1 MTEHHSNAEAIR
13 WLRTLVPEAV
23 SVAAPIMAVR
33 AEGAWIDDEAGRR
46 YLDLASGIGTL
57 NVGHRP
63 PEVVAAIGEQ
73 LDRFL
78 HTCFSVAPYRL
89 YGQVV
94 ERLIAL
100 TPGTFPKKGVLFN
113 SGAEAVENA
122 VKIARAATGRGTVLC
137 FAGAFHGRTLLTLT
151 LTSKVSTYK
160 HGFGP
165 FCPEVVRI
173 PFPYCYRCP
182 IGLEAADCGTACTA
196 LLDEAMEAW
205 ADPEDL
211 AAVVIEPQ
219 LGEGGFVPAP
229 PAFLHAIRKLC
240 DRTGAVMVADEVQTG
255 FGRTGRFFAVE
266 HSKVVPDLVTV
277 AKSLAGGLPLSAVV
291 GRAELFDAIQPGG
304 LGGTFGGNPLACAAA
319 LAVMDLMER
328 DALPARAVALGERIG
343 IRLES
348 WQHRYPERIGETRG
362 LGAMKA
368 LELVRDRDS
377 KQPAPELATAW
388 THFCLEEGVLVLKAG
403 IAANVVRLL
412 PPLTITD
419 TEMDEALD
427 RMGRA
432 LDRTMMEG

>member
-1 MTEHHSNAEAIR
+1 MNDSMR
-13 WLRTLVPEAV
+13 WLRTLVPAAV
-23 SVAAPIMAVR
+23 SVATPILAAR
-33 AEGAWIDDEAGRR
+33 AEGAWIEDESGRR

-63 PEVVAAIGEQ
+63 PEVVAAVSQQ

-89 YGQVV
+89 YAEVV
-94 ERLIAL
+94 ERLASF
-100 TPGTFPKKGVLFN
+100 TPGDFPKKGVLLN

-165 FCPEVVRI
+165 FCSDVVRI
-173 PFPYCYRCP
+173 PYPYCYRCP
-182 IGLEAADCGTACTA
+182 VGLEPEACGTACIA

-205 ADPEDL
+205 ADPADL

-229 PAFLHAIRKLC
+229 TQFLRAVRNLC

-266 HSKVVPDLVTV
+266 HSGVVPDLVAV

-291 GRAELFDAIQPGG
+291 GRSELLDAVQPGG
-304 LGGTFGGNPLACAAA
+304 LGGTFGGNPLSCAAA
-319 LAVMDLMER
+319 LAVMDIMER
-328 DALPARAVALGERIG
+328 DDLASRAMAMGERIRV
-343 IRLES
+343 RLEN
-348 WQHRYPERIGETRG
+348 WQQRYPERIGEVRG

-368 LELVRDRDS
+368 VELVNDPQSRE
-377 KQPAPELATAW
+377 PAPALAVAW
-388 THFCLEEGVLVLKAG
+388 AGACLDEGVIVLTAG
-403 IAANVVRLL
+403 VRGNVVRLL
-412 PPLTITD
+412 PPLIIED

-427 RMGRA
+427 RMERA
-432 LDRTMMEG
+432 LDRTLKEG